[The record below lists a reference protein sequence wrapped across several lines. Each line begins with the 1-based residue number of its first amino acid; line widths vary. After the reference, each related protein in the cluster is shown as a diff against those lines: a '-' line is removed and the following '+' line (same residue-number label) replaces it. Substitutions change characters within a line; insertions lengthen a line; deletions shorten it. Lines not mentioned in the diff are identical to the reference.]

1 MDALHAILNRTSA
14 ITLGAPAPT
23 PEQLNVILDAAK
35 AAPDHGR
42 LQPWRFVVIEG
53 EARNILGKTM
63 ADLRLASTPDA
74 TPEMLAKE
82 TGKAFRAPT
91 IIAVAA
97 AVTEEGKIPV
107 IEQVMAV
114 AAATQNMFLAAYAL
128 GLGAMWKTGG
138 AAYDASLKTALGL
151 APADHIVAF
160 LYLGTR
166 TDSNAPVPKRP
177 KDVVRRL

>member
-1 MDALHAILNRTSA
+1 MDALHAILNRSSA
-14 ITLGAPAPT
+14 ITLGEPAPS
-23 PEQLNVILDAAK
+23 PEQLNIILEAGK

-42 LQPWRFVVIEG
+42 MQPWRFIVIEG
-53 EARNILGKTM
+53 EARNILGKTF
-63 ADLRLASTPDA
+63 AELKRAGNPDA
-74 TPEMLAKE
+74 TPEALAKE

-97 AVTEEGKIPV
+97 SVTEGVKVPV

-138 AAYDASLKTALGL
+138 PAYDASLKTALGL

-166 TDSNAPVPKRP
+166 TDSNTPAPKRP
-177 KDVVRRL
+177 KDTVRRL